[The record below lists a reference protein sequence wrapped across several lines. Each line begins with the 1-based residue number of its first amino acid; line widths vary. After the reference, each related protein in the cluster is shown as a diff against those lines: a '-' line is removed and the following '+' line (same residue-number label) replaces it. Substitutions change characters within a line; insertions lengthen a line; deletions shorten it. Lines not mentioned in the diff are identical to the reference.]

1 MKINLDILVEQ
12 YLDDFFENI
21 GPELILEYAREQ
33 LKVNLLDRS
42 EQDVIATIDE
52 FYNDFKS
59 KPAAPVPIMP
69 SLAGIILCQN
79 SS

>member
-1 MKINLDILVEQ
+1 MKVNLDMLVEQ

-59 KPAAPVPIMP
+59 KPK
-69 SLAGIILCQN
+69 
-79 SS
+79 

>member
-1 MKINLDILVEQ
+1 MKVNLDTLVEQ

-59 KPAAPVPIMP
+59 K
-69 SLAGIILCQN
+69 SK
-79 SS
+79 

>member
-1 MKINLDILVEQ
+1 MKINLDTLVEQ

-52 FYNDFKS
+52 FYNDVKA
-59 KPAAPVPIMP
+59 KPK
-69 SLAGIILCQN
+69 
-79 SS
+79 

>member
-1 MKINLDILVEQ
+1 MKVNLDTLVEQ

-59 KPAAPVPIMP
+59 KPK
-69 SLAGIILCQN
+69 
-79 SS
+79 

>member
-1 MKINLDILVEQ
+1 MKINLDTLVEQ

-21 GPELILEYAREQ
+21 GPEFILEYAREQ

-59 KPAAPVPIMP
+59 KPK
-69 SLAGIILCQN
+69 
-79 SS
+79 

>member
-1 MKINLDILVEQ
+1 MKINLDTLVEQ

-59 KPAAPVPIMP
+59 KPK
-69 SLAGIILCQN
+69 
-79 SS
+79 

>member
-1 MKINLDILVEQ
+1 MKVNLDILVEQ

-59 KPAAPVPIMP
+59 KPK
-69 SLAGIILCQN
+69 
-79 SS
+79 